1 MVNSKM
7 RILWSVRQGHC
18 LIASGSPSQQ
28 TGRHRVDTGICGI
41 SIGANRHI
49 HSFVPH
55 GLWSIHYVPVLWS
68 LRGGLITEGWS
79 DPEDLLEEEDWNKGK
94 ERPEGHRWRR
104 GLECPELPYK
114 MLCVHFLGLPSQA
127 SFLPSPVSR
136 RAIWFSRFLL
146 GSEVGQDLFLEKF
159 KKFCRR
165 REWGRW
171 PLPASPFCFL
181 SQLVYWKE
189 VYLGCASSSPGMAKR
204 ALNQESETG
213 FKFWFHLQLSVW
225 PWAGCFLPWT

>member
-1 MVNSKM
+1 MKLLANSPKMVNSKM

-114 MLCVHFLGLPSQA
+114 MLWFISWGFPAKHHFSHPQ
-127 SFLPSPVSR
+127 
-136 RAIWFSRFLL
+136 
-146 GSEVGQDLFLEKF
+146 
-159 KKFCRR
+159 
-165 REWGRW
+165 
-171 PLPASPFCFL
+171 
-181 SQLVYWKE
+181 
-189 VYLGCASSSPGMAKR
+189 SPGGQFDSQGSSWAVRWAKT
-204 ALNQESETG
+204 S
-213 FKFWFHLQLSVW
+213 S
-225 PWAGCFLPWT
+225 